1 MTLNIDTGTPN
12 GAPQDNADQNQM
24 SDHDKAMLEK
34 SKQVEVNGV
43 KEPVDPNTDQNQQNQ
58 DGNPED
64 RPAWLP
70 DKFKTVDDFVKSY
83 GELEKK
89 LGSRPADPKPA
100 DPVDTA
106 ADPAADPKA
115 DTKAA
120 DPLDFNSYFTEWSE
134 KGSIGDESY
143 AQLQK
148 AGIPKDVVD
157 AYIAGAQALQV
168 QRANEGFA
176 IAGGQENYTKMT
188 QWAKV
193 NLQRAEIDAF
203 NNAIS
208 GSPEQMQLAIRGMH
222 AKYESAVGKT
232 PALLNGSASS
242 FNAAGGFR
250 SKAEVVAAMN
260 DSRYESDSAYR
271 NSVMQ
276 RLSLTAGDVI

>member
-1 MTLNIDTGTPN
+1 MTLNIDTNNTPS
-12 GAPQDNADQNQM
+12 GVPEDNTEQNQL

-43 KEPVDPNTDQNQQNQ
+43 KEPAPDNQQNQ
-58 DGNPED
+58 DGVPED
-64 RPAWLP
+64 RPDWLP
-70 DKFKTVDDFVKSY
+70 EKFKSVDDFVKSY

-89 LGSRPADPKPA
+89 LGSRPADPKPEDTPPA
-100 DPVDTA
+100 DKA
-106 ADPAADPKA
+106 GENADPKPA
-115 DTKAA
+115 DSQ
-120 DPLDFNSYFTEWSE
+120 LDFDSYYTEWSE

-143 AQLQK
+143 ATLAK

-157 AYIAGAQALQV
+157 AYIAGAQALQT

-176 IAGGQENYTKMT
+176 LAGGQENYTKMT

-193 NLQRAEIDAF
+193 NLQRAEIEAF

-242 FNAAGGFR
+242 HNAAGGYQ
-250 SKAEVVAAMN
+250 SKAEVVAAMS
-260 DSRYESDSAYR
+260 DARYETDSAYR
-271 NSVMQ
+271 NAVMQ
-276 RLSLTAGDVI
+276 RLSLTTGDVI